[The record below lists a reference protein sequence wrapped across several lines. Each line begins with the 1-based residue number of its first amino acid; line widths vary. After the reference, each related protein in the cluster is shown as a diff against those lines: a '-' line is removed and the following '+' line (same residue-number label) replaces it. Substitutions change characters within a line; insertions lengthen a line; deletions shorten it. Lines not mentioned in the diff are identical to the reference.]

1 MFFLLLSPV
10 LALDYTPQP
19 YFVNSTFYGKCNT
32 VLTPI
37 AKAIGTSNAVLP
49 LIMSPL
55 IVPEMNASVSGEVIM
70 TDGCSVPFT
79 NLVQSQQLSIQRT

>member
-1 MFFLLLSPV
+1 
-10 LALDYTPQP
+10 
-19 YFVNSTFYGKCNT
+19 
-32 VLTPI
+32 
-37 AKAIGTSNAVLP
+37 